1 MRPVSADVALQ
12 DRGKQSIYPRRG
24 TVLIAGPGMG
34 KYLGNGLGERLHHEM
49 DEGDRPKAGP
59 EQSTPGY
66 LAGST
71 EAEGTRGVLTQ
82 VAQVPYFAITDP
94 V

>member
-1 MRPVSADVALQ
+1 
-12 DRGKQSIYPRRG
+12 
-24 TVLIAGPGMG
+24 MG

-49 DEGDRPKAGP
+49 GEGDRPKAGP

-71 EAEGTRGVLTQ
+71 EAEGVRGVLTQ

>member
-1 MRPVSADVALQ
+1 
-12 DRGKQSIYPRRG
+12 
-24 TVLIAGPGMG
+24 MG
-34 KYLGNGLGERLHHEM
+34 KYLGNGLGERLHEM

>member
-1 MRPVSADVALQ
+1 
-12 DRGKQSIYPRRG
+12 
-24 TVLIAGPGMG
+24 
-34 KYLGNGLGERLHHEM
+34 M